1 MLRQLMERSRL
12 EYPKTLGRNLV
23 DITLGGHES
32 LYPGILG
39 SSWSQGASHRSSADT
54 ATLTEAAPDNSADV
68 SLCTQNVT
76 FDKIQNGVVAT
87 FLLSVSDTTSLS
99 ARW

>member
-12 EYPKTLGRNLV
+12 EYPKTSGRNLV

-54 ATLTEAAPDNSADV
+54 ATLTEAEMKSSYIFCRSFCIIHKLIV
-68 SLCTQNVT
+68 YIRYL
-76 FDKIQNGVVAT
+76 
-87 FLLSVSDTTSLS
+87 
-99 ARW
+99 